1 MEIKLR
7 AYKGDESK
15 RFIEGYASLFNVQS
29 RLINEK
35 QRLFREIIRTGA
47 FDEVLER
54 EDLNVIANIDHDMKQ
69 MLGRNV
75 SGTLT
80 LSIDNRGLKY
90 VIEVPDT
97 QAGNDIYEQ
106 VERGDYY
113 ESSFAYGA
121 MEKDVEWSR
130 DRNDGML
137 LRYVNKITVLRDV
150 AIVRNGAF
158 KNTDVSLRADDLDY
172 IQSIIKNVQNGE
184 VKLCQRS
191 TSDFQESEMIEE
203 TVEEEVVVI
212 PAQTEEE
219 IAEQA
224 RADAEEG
231 AKVIKEEVAKPEAVA
246 EEVVAEEV
254 VVDEANEETVKDEV
268 ATADAEADNEVVI
281 ENEDERS
288 WEADNKKLFLEI
300 KTIQE

>member
-7 AYKGDESK
+7 AYHGTEDESK
-15 RFIEGYASLFNVQS
+15 RFIEGYASIFNVQS

-35 QRLFREIIRTGA
+35 QRIFREIIRTGA

-97 QAGNDIYEQ
+97 TAGNDIYEQ

-121 MEKDVEWSR
+121 LEADVEWGR

-137 LRYVNKITVLRDV
+137 LRYINKITVLRDV

-172 IQSIIKNVQNGE
+172 MQSIIKNVQNGKVE
-184 VKLCQRS
+184 LFQRS
-191 TSDFQESEMIEE
+191 TSDFQDSEVIEE
-203 TVEEEVVVI
+203 TKEDEVI
-212 PAQTEEE
+212 AKPTQTEEE
-219 IAEQA
+219 VAEQA
-224 RADAEEG
+224 RAEAEE
-231 AKVIKEEVAKPEAVA
+231 ASKVTKPA
-246 EEVVAEEV
+246 EEVVEV
-254 VVDEANEETVKDEV
+254 ANEETVKDEV
-268 ATADAEADNEVVI
+268 TTADVVVKKEVV
-281 ENEDERS
+281 EEDDRS
-288 WEADNKKLFLEI
+288 WETENKKLFLEI